1 MYLGATYKYKFDFR
15 FLEQLQRDG
24 VQWKVTFY
32 CLEAT
37 SEVTEHLR
45 PSPVPAL
52 PMFGASATIF
62 WSGEKSKASTVSI
75 DMAEVAK
82 IADNIVKAHAAG
94 SDDMAAGAETGAM
107 DEEVDV
113 TEHGVDGNDEPTS
126 ELDKLVEEARE
137 EKALEAGGD
146 DVELAGITCDDGDLL
161 QDIAVVAAP
170 ASAGDGTPGPID
182 CDSLPAREST
192 SSSST
197 DLAPMPPPPTPP
209 PEHHRVRGAAA
220 RRSAI
225 GALASVEVDGGFIAY
240 YSKGVFEAN
249 CKTHDS
255 CVVSRTVSNLTDR
268 SLGRPRGGRPLGV
281 MVAWLSKH
289 RCATKADHWD
299 YPNFCVPH
307 EERLLARLSLQAGLF
322 LMCSE

>member
-1 MYLGATYKYKFDFR
+1 M
-15 FLEQLQRDG
+15 
-24 VQWKVTFY
+24 
-32 CLEAT
+32 
-37 SEVTEHLR
+37 
-45 PSPVPAL
+45 PAL

-62 WSGEKSKASTVSI
+62 WSGEKSKASTVNI

-146 DVELAGITCDDGDLL
+146 DVGLEGITLAGDDGDLL
-161 QDIAVVAAP
+161 QDISDNGHG
-170 ASAGDGTPGPID
+170 SAGDGTAGP
-182 CDSLPAREST
+182 SAGGSVLAGEST

-255 CVVSRTVSNLTDR
+255 CVVSRTVSNLIDR
-268 SLGRPRGGRPLGV
+268 TLGRPRGGRPLGV

-299 YPNFCVPH
+299 YPHFCVPH